1 MARIVRGPEPYAP
14 TGGLNIFGTLL
25 KQQLSESSQMRM
37 MRERAGLR
45 EQMDIRGAE
54 RKKTQA
60 FDHQTAQEK
69 LTTTRGQYWMTPP
82 DQRPEFLD
90 KNVEALRAT
99 LPQHVIDTRFGGDKS
114 ADDRIRMALSRELNQ
129 AEHLEVTQR
138 NARLKVRPAA
148 ERLGLQQKRKRTAE
162 DLAHDRAMRLAAFQT
177 ELKIL
182 YKDFPNESSEFYDKK
197 ILRLGLKLGLPKVV
211 REQLTSRNASKRV
224 KALQLQETN
233 KRILQINT
241 RMGTNAKDL
250 ARLATELPARS
261 ITSRGHQ
268 TKLQAVY
275 QLVTNQAALVARR
288 GDLEKAPIKKI
299 HPVARDMFVVRD
311 KDGNWDTTNIYWH
324 GDVINASEQAEQ
336 KRRFDS
342 LKNPTSIY
350 DILMGKVKKSDSD
363 AGPDPWAPTP
373 LEPDPTGES
382 DLSGEP
388 DLVMPPVP
396 GGGAAPAP
404 LVPEP
409 VPGVTSGAGPRIAES
424 LGGLRAAASPP
435 GSTDPRL
442 KTVFDVINRTAD
454 PVQAAQILA
463 TDTEPRITVAIF
475 KELIKQPLVQNN
487 LDTKK
492 RLVRVLRAMDPY
504 IK

>member
-1 MARIVRGPEPYAP
+1 
-14 TGGLNIFGTLL
+14 
-25 KQQLSESSQMRM
+25 
-37 MRERAGLR
+37 
-45 EQMDIRGAE
+45 
-54 RKKTQA
+54 
-60 FDHQTAQEK
+60 
-69 LTTTRGQYWMTPP
+69 
-82 DQRPEFLD
+82 
-90 KNVEALRAT
+90 
-99 LPQHVIDTRFGGDKS
+99 
-114 ADDRIRMALSRELNQ
+114 
-129 AEHLEVTQR
+129 
-138 NARLKVRPAA
+138 LKVRPAA

-233 KRILQINT
+233 KRILQINA
-241 RMGTNAKDL
+241 RLGTNAKDI
-250 ARLATELPARS
+250 ARLANELPARS

-268 TKLQAVY
+268 TKLQALY

-288 GDLEKAPIKKI
+288 GDLENAPIKKI

-324 GDVINASEQAEQ
+324 GDVINANERAEQ

-350 DILMGKVKKSDSD
+350 DILMGKVKKSDSGAD
-363 AGPDPWAPTP
+363 PDPWAPTP

-388 DLVMPPVP
+388 DLVVPPVP
-396 GGGAAPAP
+396 EVSAAAPAIP
-404 LVPEP
+404 LVSGPPSFKTIPEGRSVMEQTDTP
-409 VPGVTSGAGPRIAES
+409 
-424 LGGLRAAASPP
+424 
-435 GSTDPRL
+435 DPRL

-475 KELIKQPLVQNN
+475 KELMKQPLVQNN